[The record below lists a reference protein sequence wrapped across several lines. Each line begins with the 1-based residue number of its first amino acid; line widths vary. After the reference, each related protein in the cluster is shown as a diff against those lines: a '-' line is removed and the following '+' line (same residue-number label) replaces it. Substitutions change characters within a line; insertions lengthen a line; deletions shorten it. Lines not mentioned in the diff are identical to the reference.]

1 MKLPSCNAPK
11 ASRQAPTAGDMQLS
25 GAMLR
30 IAVKDAAKAASYVV
44 SHGYHFK
51 AELLHEFRR
60 HGSQFPACIRN
71 ATGGLSPAF
80 CIPARAIPK

>member
-1 MKLPSCNAPK
+1 
-11 ASRQAPTAGDMQLS
+11 MQLS

-30 IAVKDAAKAASYVV
+30 NAVKDAAKAATNVV

-60 HGSQFPACIRN
+60 HGS
-71 ATGGLSPAF
+71 
-80 CIPARAIPK
+80 